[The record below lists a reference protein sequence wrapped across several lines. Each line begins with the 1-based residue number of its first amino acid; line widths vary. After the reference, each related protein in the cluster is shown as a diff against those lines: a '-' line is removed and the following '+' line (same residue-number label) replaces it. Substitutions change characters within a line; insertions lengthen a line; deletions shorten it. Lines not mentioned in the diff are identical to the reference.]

1 MNPSWASRSASGG
14 VGVFSADLIGATSIL
29 SEVEVRDLVQHS
41 LLMDRAYDEYLRLRE
56 AGQAVDVESFCQRYP
71 ALRKSLRK
79 LLAAHRFYEENPDY
93 IAPSD
98 APVWPRAG
106 HEFMGYG
113 LEAELGRGAF
123 ARVFRAR
130 ERAVG
135 DRLVVVKVA
144 LRGAAEA
151 ATLGRLRHDNV
162 VPVLSVHLDPASG
175 FTVVCM
181 PYQGAATLARVL
193 DDFPAPPPR
202 RAHYLLDAARD
213 DRHPAPEGVPPPHRR
228 LVRGGYV
235 EAVGHVGVQMAD
247 ALARVHALGILH
259 CDLKPSN
266 VLLSPDGRPL
276 LLDFN
281 LAFDPNVPDHRLGGT
296 LPYMA
301 PEQLRAIDPER
312 RGDPK
317 RVEARSDLYALGVI
331 LFELLTGA
339 HPFGK
344 VPAKLSDARV
354 HLRDAQQRGPRS
366 LRQLNPQVGRPLAR
380 LIESCLA
387 AEPEGRPASAAELA
401 AGLRQALTPWAVR
414 TWRTSRRAVVAASLL
429 VAVSGSGAAVQQYA
443 TMPSPVQQLLQAGQK
458 QLEAGREYEAV
469 ASFGKVIQADPELR
483 AAYFLRAR
491 AHHRMR
497 NYEAAFA
504 DFNNGDPEQK
514 DPVACAY
521 RGFYFSLVSRDHV
534 AALKEHLKVV
544 QTSPSPPAEAWNN
557 LAYSYLMVPVTEKRP
572 QRQQRQQSNDVEA
585 KDYLDRAL
593 TLDGG
598 LIPARYNRA
607 NLEARVALAKGICP
621 KAAIDE
627 LGSVLTRAQYPA
639 AEYFRAATTC
649 AKAADVCPPEERAN
663 FGRLA
668 HDYALLAIQG
678 GHGRKVVVN
687 DSTLAKW
694 VLDLRNVEDPVNNQG
709 QGWTIPI
716 GLADPLQGW

>member
-1 MNPSWASRSASGG
+1 MNPLLASRSARGG

-29 SEVEVRDLVQHS
+29 SEVEVRDLAQHS

-56 AGQAVDVESFCQRYP
+56 AGEPVDAESFCQRYP
-71 ALRKSLRK
+71 ALRKSLLK

-175 FTVVCM
+175 FTMVCM
-181 PYQGAATLARVL
+181 PYQGPATLARVL
-193 DDFPAPPPR
+193 DHFPDPPPR
-202 RAHYLLDAARD
+202 HAHYLLDAARD

-247 ALARVHALGILH
+247 ALAKVHALGILH

-312 RGDPK
+312 RGDPR

-354 HLRDAQQRGPRS
+354 YLRDAQQRGPRS
-366 LRQLNPQVGRPLAR
+366 LRQLNPSVGRPLAR

-401 AGLRQALTPWAVR
+401 AGLREALTPWAVR
-414 TWRTSRRAVVAASLL
+414 AWRTSRRAVVAASLL
-429 VAVSGSGAAVQQYA
+429 VAVSGAGAAVQQYA

-458 QLEAGREYEAV
+458 QLEAGREDEAV

-497 NYEAAFA
+497 NFEAAVA
-504 DFNNGDPEQK
+504 DFNAGDPDHN

-521 RGFYFSLVSRDHV
+521 RGFYYSWSRDHT
-534 AALKEHLKVV
+534 AALTQHLKVV
-544 QTSPSPPAEAWNN
+544 QMSPMPTAEAWNN
-557 LAYSYLMVPVTEKRP
+557 LAYSYLMVPVTEKGKQRL
-572 QRQQRQQSNDVEA
+572 QRQESNNVEA
-585 KDYLDRAL
+585 KDCLERAL
-593 TLDGG
+593 ALDGS

-607 NLEARVALAKGICP
+607 ALEARVALNKGICP
-621 KAAIDE
+621 KVAIDE
-627 LGSVLTRAQYPA
+627 LGSLLGRGQYPA

-649 AKAADVCPPEERAN
+649 AKAADVCPPEERPN

-687 DSTLAKW
+687 DSTLTNW
-694 VLDLRNVEDPVNNQG
+694 VIDLRNVEDPVNNQG
-709 QGWTIPI
+709 QGRLISI